1 MQTSS
6 VMRWHA
12 TACRWSFAESTHS
25 RHDNEDRARAD
36 GVRIDCERATAAHD
50 SRVREENLRQRALPR
65 RSLGFDLRTH
75 RLQFDRNQCLGG
87 KSSVCISVLHIGANK
102 RSLYE
107 TARHSICEFL
117 RRRLPRHDHF
127 VRQHLLG
134 CWASA
139 ILLRYRSGPKNSTL
153 VGRPIVPLG
162 SMSSALIPPDQGPSI
177 AL

>member
-1 MQTSS
+1 MSFEDRRSAVRPKATRDYVERAPLQPLSALHPCPCCRRGSSARMQTSS

-75 RLQFDRNQCLGG
+75 RLQFDRNQCLGD
-87 KSSVCISVLHIGANK
+87 KISVCITEKSASQCYATVQSARFMNSKKSK
-102 RSLYE
+102 RRQKKQKCSL
-107 TARHSICEFL
+107 
-117 RRRLPRHDHF
+117 
-127 VRQHLLG
+127 
-134 CWASA
+134 
-139 ILLRYRSGPKNSTL
+139 
-153 VGRPIVPLG
+153 
-162 SMSSALIPPDQGPSI
+162 
-177 AL
+177 